1 MTWSLL
7 MPLFQGPHTE
17 EGLAAT
23 VAAGEA
29 EVPVSTAGE
38 AEVPVSPAGEAE
50 AGGVSTLDPGEGVTA
65 VSSLEGML
73 YFTSFWETGSTS
85 GGSSPWSPSS
95 ACKMQVRPCGAE
107 FEQTV
112 IWRMSCVLT
121 HSANVGCWAA
131 LGTRRRR

>member
-23 VAAGEA
+23 VAATVA
-29 EVPVSTAGE
+29 AGE
-38 AEVPVSPAGEAE
+38 AEVAVSTAGEAE

-65 VSSLEGML
+65 VSSWEGML

-85 GGSSPWSPSS
+85 GGSSPWPPSS
-95 ACKMQVRPCGAE
+95 ACKMQIRPCGAE
-107 FEQTV
+107 FEQAV
-112 IWRMSCVLT
+112 IWRMSRVLT
-121 HSANVGCWAA
+121 HSADVGCWAA